1 MIARR
6 GAGVLAGSLA
16 LLAAPAAA
24 AGATHAV
31 SVQFSAFGPSQ
42 VDLLPGETVAWTNGS
57 PRTHTVTA
65 DGGLFASG
73 ELVSGARFSWTFAA
87 VGAYPYHCTIH
98 PGMTGEVDVRRVT
111 LTSLPTAAVPAGG
124 PVEMTGRTADPSL
137 PVRIERSLD
146 GTHFAPVATATPNA
160 AGDWKA
166 SVPARATA
174 DYRAASDA
182 GVSEVRRLLVSDRR
196 VKVHRGGRRV
206 RVTVTPSDPYAVVV
220 LQEHLRE
227 RFGWWP
233 VARKRLDYVSTAAFR
248 VRRPGRV
255 RVALVDADGWTPLA
269 ISRVLVVRRSHA

>member
-1 MIARR
+1 
-6 GAGVLAGSLA
+6 VLAGTLA

-24 AGATHAV
+24 SGATQSV
-31 SVQFSAFGPSQ
+31 SVQFAAFGPSQ
-42 VDLLPGETVAWTNGS
+42 VDALPGESVAWTNVS

-65 DGGLFASG
+65 DGGQFASG
-73 ELVSGARFSWTFAA
+73 DLVSGARFTWTFAA

-111 LTSLPTAAVPAGG
+111 LTRLPTAAVPAGSS
-124 PVEMTGRTADPSL
+124 VEMTGRTADPSL
-137 PVRIERSLD
+137 PVRVERSFD

-160 AGDWKA
+160 AGDWNV
-166 SVPARATA
+166 SVPAGATA
-174 DYRAASDA
+174 DYRAASSS

-196 VKVHRGGRRV
+196 VKLHGGRHRV

-233 VARKRLDYVSTAAFR
+233 VARKRLDYISTAAFR

-255 RVALVDADGWTPLA
+255 RVVLVDTDGWTPLA
-269 ISRVLVVRRSHA
+269 ISRVLRVRR